1 MLDQGR
7 MSYGWV
13 YVWLL
18 MQAHSWVPRL
28 LMELHG
34 RACGI
39 HKRLKDLLASVAGSA
54 LLGAPSLTP
63 TGMAHRRSANG
74 GSGSLGGQWSA
85 SGALLASP
93 DVQRTY
99 DLMDEMQER
108 FASLVLNNFQRTAW
122 LCNAVV
128 VPAMWALEVLKDQV
142 RVCAFICTCAFLPAR
157 NCIAFAL
164 HGTPRHAW
172 WPSMKCCCLCLSV

>member
-1 MLDQGR
+1 MGGVLWG
-7 MSYGWV
+7 SGLETGGGLV
-13 YVWLL
+13 CVCVCVPPF

-34 RACGI
+34 RACGV

-74 GSGSLGGQWSA
+74 GSGSLGGQLRA

-122 LCNAVV
+122 LCNAEV
-128 VPAMWALEVLKDQV
+128 VPYMWALEVLKDQV
-142 RVCAFICTCAFLPAR
+142 RNACVIT
-157 NCIAFAL
+157 
-164 HGTPRHAW
+164 
-172 WPSMKCCCLCLSV
+172 CLCTFVAPHVHA